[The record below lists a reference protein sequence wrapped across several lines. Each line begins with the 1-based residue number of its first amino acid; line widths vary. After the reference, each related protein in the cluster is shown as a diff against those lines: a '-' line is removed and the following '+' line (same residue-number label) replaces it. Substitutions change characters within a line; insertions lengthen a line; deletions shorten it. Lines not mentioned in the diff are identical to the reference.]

1 MFKLEI
7 EYTDYN
13 GNDVKE
19 NVFFH
24 FTQDEMF
31 AFIRENRDVL
41 KGEMSKAV
49 SEQDWLLAYN
59 FIRKLVLESYGE
71 KSEDGLRFVK
81 NDDTRLNLIET
92 PRMDAIVDK
101 VFGDEKTAQTFV
113 RSIIPPKMVE
123 LLDQREGAS
132 NN

>member
-59 FIRKLVLESYGE
+59 FIRKLVLKSYGE
-71 KSEDGLRFVK
+71 KSKDGLRFVK
-81 NDDTRLNLIET
+81 NEDTRLNLIET

-113 RSIIPPKMVE
+113 RAIIPPKMVE
-123 LLDQREGAS
+123 LLDQREAS
-132 NN
+132 STN